1 MPIFPRRA
9 GEDERQENVESS
21 VAGRRLASSNK
32 NLRTRKATAF
42 LIICYLSLQPGV
54 AIKQKVIRPERAESF
69 ESVEII
75 HKHLPEGD
83 MRYFLMDHALNS
95 AKDTVGFQVKDS
107 LLDAE

>member
-1 MPIFPRRA
+1 
-9 GEDERQENVESS
+9 
-21 VAGRRLASSNK
+21 
-32 NLRTRKATAF
+32 
-42 LIICYLSLQPGV
+42 LQPGV

-75 HKHLPEGD
+75 HKHLPESD